1 MYKYSNCLFSDDC
14 GDNSDELNCNNY
26 IMCNFEEP
34 TGMCSWMQDQDNNV
48 NWDIAQ
54 GETESFLTGPKRDH
68 TLGLPSGHFIFFEA
82 SFPAVQGDRARIA
95 SPVLNSTGNSCQF
108 RFYWHMYGEVSIY
121 IYFKSNFIV
130 RLSFSIGYW
139 FIECLYSNN
148 SWWIYAKNL
157 VERL

>member
-1 MYKYSNCLFSDDC
+1 MYKYSNCLFRDDC

-82 SFPAVQGDRARIA
+82 SLPH
-95 SPVLNSTGNSCQF
+95 
-108 RFYWHMYGEVSIY
+108 RF
-121 IYFKSNFIV
+121 
-130 RLSFSIGYW
+130 
-139 FIECLYSNN
+139 
-148 SWWIYAKNL
+148 
-157 VERL
+157 